1 MEPVEAAA
9 IGNELGPLLLE
20 HLPDRLV
27 GPLGMAVRLGPGDAF
42 VHEPG
47 VQLVVALEPQPRR
60 EEALTHESDL
70 VLDLALLPARRRRAG
85 DRLDE
90 MMRAHLQEAAIV
102 LAILADEDRLHRR
115 FHVVID
121 SARTGPLEE
130 PEPPLVGVEHH
141 LLRLARISAHKHH
154 PAVAEAQMRDLHD
167 RRHPVHHNDLVAPV
181 ELIGLAR
188 RERQRHKGIR
198 RRACIQLRPASR
210 ITANGVVAAV
220 VSAVTPVISSR

>member
-70 VLDLALLPARRRRAG
+70 VLDLALLPAGGRIAEL
-85 DRLDE
+85 RLE
-90 MMRAHLQEAAIV
+90 QEVADHGREARVDLALLSAPDLVDGGSHITGWTSPAFLPALLGTKEESMSLELLAIDLGKRSFHCHGIDSDGIV
-102 LAILADEDRLHRR
+102 LSRKVSRAKLLETIKELAPKAVAME
-115 FHVVID
+115 
-121 SARTGPLEE
+121 AC
-130 PEPPLVGVEHH
+130 
-141 LLRLARISAHKHH
+141 ASAHFWGRRLL
-154 PAVAEAQMRDLHD
+154 AEG
-167 RRHPVHHNDLVAPV
+167 RRVL
-181 ELIGLAR
+181 LINPWL
-188 RERQRHKGIR
+188 
-198 RRACIQLRPASR
+198 
-210 ITANGVVAAV
+210 
-220 VSAVTPVISSR
+220 

>member
-1 MEPVEAAA
+1 
-9 IGNELGPLLLE
+9 
-20 HLPDRLV
+20 
-27 GPLGMAVRLGPGDAF
+27 
-42 VHEPG
+42 
-47 VQLVVALEPQPRR
+47 
-60 EEALTHESDL
+60 
-70 VLDLALLPARRRRAG
+70 
-85 DRLDE
+85 

-130 PEPPLVGVEHH
+130 PERPLMGVEHH
-141 LLRLARISAHKHH
+141 LLGLARISAHEHH

-188 RERQRHKGIR
+188 RERQRHKGIC
-198 RRACIQLRPASR
+198 RRAHALLAPGDR
-210 ITANGVVAAV
+210 IAADSSVAARK
-220 VSAVTPVISSR
+220 AEAA

>member
-60 EEALTHESDL
+60 EEALTHEPDL
-70 VLDLALLPARRRRAG
+70 VLDLALLPARRWRAS

-130 PEPPLVGVEHH
+130 PERPLVGVEHH
-141 LLRLARISAHKHH
+141 LLRLARISAHEHH

-188 RERQRHKGIR
+188 RERQRHKGIC
-198 RRACIQLRPASR
+198 RRAHALLAPGDR
-210 ITANGVVAAV
+210 IAADSSVAALK
-220 VSAVTPVISSR
+220 AEAA